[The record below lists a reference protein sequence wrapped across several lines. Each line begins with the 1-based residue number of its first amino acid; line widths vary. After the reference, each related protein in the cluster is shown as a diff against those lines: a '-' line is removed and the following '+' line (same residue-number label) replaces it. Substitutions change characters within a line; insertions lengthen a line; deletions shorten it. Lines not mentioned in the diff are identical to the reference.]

1 MTILITDDF
10 YTNRLQIKL
19 VLQSMGHK
27 TEEASNGSEAIEKFK
42 KSNYDLL
49 LMDIEMPVRNGIE
62 TTRYIRKHLKE
73 PKKSVPIIAITAHY
87 VDSEMKM
94 KEIGFDGFIAKPF
107 TREKFESCLEAIK
120 QGEK

>member
-73 PKKSVPIIAITAHY
+73 PKNSVPIIAITAHY
-87 VDSEMKM
+87 IDSDLKIKEM
-94 KEIGFDGFIAKPF
+94 GFDGFIGKPF
-107 TREKFESCLEAIK
+107 TREKFERCLSLLKIG
-120 QGEK
+120 Q